1 MKKTTIGMVLLCAIL
16 LGSCTKEAEM
26 KNEALPQN
34 TETTM
39 DAFKPMTFEQTRAL
53 VGEVLGSDVAERIEP
68 TSRYVRVQFDDANL
82 MCEYYMRGAA
92 ELSPVPLLG
101 EQVAEAAVSDDK
113 PRPMYALIDRDIA
126 LPEHAECEVLAEYFD
141 PASPLSGLTAEQAE
155 KVCGVLTASTRATD
169 LNWYPSGDIQIYDEL
184 AGAYVP
190 VVGVEVVVTGY
201 NADSGEFLQ
210 TETCVT
216 DSEGRF
222 TCKKMFMGFVAEY
235 VKWANDYW
243 NIMED
248 NANVASTYSS
258 YIDRY
263 PWHLEIRSTT
273 ADRALQFATAYRA
286 AEYMHRNGYEISN
299 LKGTSTVNIRCL
311 DEVVPINS
319 DDRFE
324 QATGNKNGMNLFI
337 YCKRKSAL
345 DIHSVVQRELG
356 KAVHNLRINA
366 STNDYTDYNKI
377 VTESWGEFTKY
388 YFTDR
393 EYAGLNALNKIHT
406 FAPEYQAYYGFVPA
420 RPDELNKQDWFYNTS
435 MDANS
440 QCRTPMFIDI
450 LDEFDQG
457 VWPEYDAFP
466 ASIIYP
472 EDEFFSPLINGFRDL
487 ETWSRQCK
495 TVDDVKSACAGAV
508 GPYAGPQQAIKKLF
522 KVYDMLEQAL

>member
-1 MKKTTIGMVLLCAIL
+1 
-16 LGSCTKEAEM
+16 
-26 KNEALPQN
+26 
-34 TETTM
+34 
-39 DAFKPMTFEQTRAL
+39 
-53 VGEVLGSDVAERIEP
+53 
-68 TSRYVRVQFDDANL
+68 
-82 MCEYYMRGAA
+82 
-92 ELSPVPLLG
+92 
-101 EQVAEAAVSDDK
+101 
-113 PRPMYALIDRDIA
+113 
-126 LPEHAECEVLAEYFD
+126 
-141 PASPLSGLTAEQAE
+141 
-155 KVCGVLTASTRATD
+155 
-169 LNWYPSGDIQIYDEL
+169 
-184 AGAYVP
+184 
-190 VVGVEVVVTGY
+190 
-201 NADSGEFLQ
+201 
-210 TETCVT
+210 
-216 DSEGRF
+216 
-222 TCKKMFMGFVAEY
+222 MGFVAEY

-388 YFTDR
+388 YFTER

>member
-1 MKKTTIGMVLLCAIL
+1 
-16 LGSCTKEAEM
+16 
-26 KNEALPQN
+26 
-34 TETTM
+34 
-39 DAFKPMTFEQTRAL
+39 
-53 VGEVLGSDVAERIEP
+53 
-68 TSRYVRVQFDDANL
+68 
-82 MCEYYMRGAA
+82 
-92 ELSPVPLLG
+92 
-101 EQVAEAAVSDDK
+101 
-113 PRPMYALIDRDIA
+113 
-126 LPEHAECEVLAEYFD
+126 
-141 PASPLSGLTAEQAE
+141 
-155 KVCGVLTASTRATD
+155 
-169 LNWYPSGDIQIYDEL
+169 
-184 AGAYVP
+184 
-190 VVGVEVVVTGY
+190 
-201 NADSGEFLQ
+201 
-210 TETCVT
+210 
-216 DSEGRF
+216 
-222 TCKKMFMGFVAEY
+222 MGFVAEY

-345 DIHSVVQRELG
+345 DIHTVVQRELG
-356 KAVHNLRINA
+356 KAVHRLRVTA
-366 STNDYTDYNKI
+366 DGESYDSYSKI
-377 VTESWGEFTKY
+377 IRESWGEFTKC
-388 YFTDR
+388 YFTER
-393 EYAGLNALNKIHT
+393 EYVGLDALNTIHT
-406 FAPEYQAYYGFVPA
+406 YVPKYQAEYGFVPA
-420 RPDELNKQDWFYNTS
+420 RPDELNRQEWFYNTR
-435 MDANS
+435 MDASS

-450 LDEFDQG
+450 LDDFDQG
-457 VWPEYDAFP
+457 IWPEYIDMDEVKTGE
-466 ASIIYP
+466 IIYP
-472 EDEFFSPLINGFRDL
+472 EDEFFSLLIDVYDV

-522 KVYDMLEQAL
+522 TVYNMLEQAL